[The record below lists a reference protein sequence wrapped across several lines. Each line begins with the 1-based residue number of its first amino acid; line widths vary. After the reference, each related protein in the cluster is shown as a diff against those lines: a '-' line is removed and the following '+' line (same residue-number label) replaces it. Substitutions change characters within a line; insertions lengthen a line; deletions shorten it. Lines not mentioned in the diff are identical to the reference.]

1 MADGSPLPS
10 MPGPMPTS
18 FGSDEKHVEE
28 RTMAKFFRK
37 IKQEPLIPLG
47 MGLTVF
53 AFINAYRAI
62 RRGDSRQANIM
73 FRARIAAQ
81 GFTVVAM
88 VAGGFY
94 YDQDRKKSQE
104 LRKLQEERDTEEK
117 RQKWI
122 RELEARDREDKL
134 MKEAIRER
142 NKSKT
147 DYSAT
152 IESSK
157 KAEGRAPA
165 TNAVGV
171 LTKMGRWPQGQ
182 ETAEKGT
189 TDKEA
194 VAMEPSL
201 AVTAGQPEEKNKESP
216 KSS

>member
-1 MADGSPLPS
+1 MADGSPPPS
-10 MPGPMPTS
+10 MPGSMPSS
-18 FGSDEKHVEE
+18 FGSDEEYIKE
-28 RTMAKFFRK
+28 RPMTKLFRK
-37 IKQEPLIPLG
+37 IKEEPLIPLG
-47 MGLTVF
+47 MGLTVL

-104 LRKLQEERDTEEK
+104 LRKLQEERDAEEK

-142 NKSKT
+142 KKPKT
-147 DYSAT
+147 DYSAAM
-152 IESSK
+152 ESSK
-157 KAEGRAPA
+157 KAEGREPA
-165 TNAVGV
+165 TNVGGV
-171 LTKMGRWPQGQ
+171 LAKMGRWPQGQ
-182 ETAEKGT
+182 EMAEKGT
-189 TDKEA
+189 K
-194 VAMEPSL
+194 EPSL
-201 AVTAGQPEEKNKESP
+201 AVTAERPEEKNEESS

>member
-1 MADGSPLPS
+1 MADGSPPPS
-10 MPGPMPTS
+10 MPGPMPSS
-18 FGSDEKHVEE
+18 FGSDEEYIKE
-28 RTMAKFFRK
+28 RPVAKFFRK
-37 IKQEPLIPLG
+37 IKEEPLIPLG

-81 GFTVVAM
+81 GFTVVAV

-104 LRKLQEERDTEEK
+104 LRKLQEERDAEEK

-142 NKSKT
+142 KKPKT
-147 DYSAT
+147 DYSAAM
-152 IESSK
+152 ESLK
-157 KAEGRAPA
+157 KAEGREPA
-165 TNAVGV
+165 TNAAGV
-171 LTKMGRWPQGQ
+171 LAKMGRWPQGQ
-182 ETAEKGT
+182 EMAEKGT
-189 TDKEA
+189 KES
-194 VAMEPSL
+194 PL
-201 AVTAGQPEEKNKESP
+201 AVTAERPEGQNEESS

>member
-1 MADGSPLPS
+1 MADGSPPPS
-10 MPGPMPTS
+10 LPGPMPSS
-18 FGSDEKHVEE
+18 FGSDEKYIKE
-28 RTMAKFFRK
+28 RPITKFFRK
-37 IKQEPLIPLG
+37 IKEEPLIPLG

-104 LRKLQEERDTEEK
+104 LRKLQEERDAEEK

-134 MKEAIRER
+134 MKESILGR
-142 NKSKT
+142 KKPKT
-147 DYSAT
+147 DFPAAM
-152 IESSK
+152 ESSK
-157 KAEGRAPA
+157 KAEGREPA
-165 TNAVGV
+165 TNAGSV
-171 LTKMGRWPQGQ
+171 LAKMGRWPQGQ
-182 ETAEKGT
+182 EMAE
-189 TDKEA
+189 KEA
-194 VAMEPSL
+194 VSKGPPL
-201 AVTAGQPEEKNKESP
+201 AVTAEEPEEKNKESLE
-216 KSS
+216 SS

>member
-1 MADGSPLPS
+1 MADGSPPPS
-10 MPGPMPTS
+10 MPGPMPSS
-18 FGSDEKHVEE
+18 FGSDEEYIKE
-28 RTMAKFFRK
+28 RPVAKFFRK
-37 IKQEPLIPLG
+37 IKEEPLIPLG

-81 GFTVVAM
+81 GFTVVAV

-104 LRKLQEERDTEEK
+104 LRKLQEERDAEEK

-142 NKSKT
+142 KKPKT
-147 DYSAT
+147 DYSAAM
-152 IESSK
+152 ESSK
-157 KAEGRAPA
+157 KAEGREPA
-165 TNAVGV
+165 TNAAGV
-171 LTKMGRWPQGQ
+171 LAKMGRWPQGQ
-182 ETAEKGT
+182 EMAEKGT
-189 TDKEA
+189 
-194 VAMEPSL
+194 
-201 AVTAGQPEEKNKESP
+201 KESP
-216 KSS
+216 LTVTAERPEGQNEESSKSS

>member
-1 MADGSPLPS
+1 MADGSPPPS
-10 MPGPMPTS
+10 MPGPMPSS
-18 FGSDEKHVEE
+18 FGSDEEYIKE
-28 RTMAKFFRK
+28 RPVTKFFRK
-37 IKQEPLIPLG
+37 IKEEPLIPLG

-81 GFTVVAM
+81 GFTVFAM

-104 LRKLQEERDTEEK
+104 LRKLQEERDAEEK

-134 MKEAIRER
+134 MKETIRER
-142 NKSKT
+142 KKPKT
-147 DYSAT
+147 DYAAVM
-152 IESSK
+152 ESSK
-157 KAEGRAPA
+157 KAEGREPA
-165 TNAVGV
+165 MNAGSV
-171 LTKMGRWPQGQ
+171 LAKMGRWPQSQ
-182 ETAEKGT
+182 EMAE
-189 TDKEA
+189 KEA
-194 VAMEPSL
+194 VSKEPSL
-201 AVTAGQPEEKNKESP
+201 AVTAAQPEEEKKESP